1 MNILQAF
8 KLELEQLE
16 QIFNILQVM
25 GLAMD
30 PTIPSVQILSQLI
43 GKDPIQDLDSQTQL
57 HIKLLVFVEMVK

>member
-25 GLAMD
+25 DLAMD

-57 HIKLLVFVEMVK
+57 HIKL